1 MFMCNESNNKS
12 TISLNEYEKLTK
24 ETDRFFDED
33 ITPIVFGLF
42 GEVGSAMTAS
52 KKYRRE
58 KKAYTGYKEALK
70 EEFGDTLWYF
80 TALCRRL
87 NISLESVF
95 CSIIELPNTKILS
108 ASNHGNAPIAQ
119 SISFSDVLL
128 PDAELLELGCI
139 AGKLLHAS
147 KDKSSIREILTEF
160 AHVYIKAIQS
170 SDLSF
175 AKIIQGNLSKTR
187 DRFTKSDPQ
196 NLPDFDATFSEE
208 EQLPRK
214 FEIFITQR
222 KNGQCYLR
230 WNGVFIGQ
238 PLTDNI
244 SDPDGYRFH
253 DVFHLAYAT
262 ILHWSP
268 TFRALIKHKRK
279 SNPWVDETEDGGR
292 AIVVEEGLTA
302 WLFSYSKD
310 LDFFQGHDR
319 VSLDVLK
326 TIKKFVRGYEV
337 ESCPLSLWEQAILR
351 GYEIFRQVKE
361 NNGGIIKGDR
371 NSRTITYHP
380 LGDKFES

>member
-1 MFMCNESNNKS
+1 MCNESNNKN

-24 ETDRFFDED
+24 ETDQFLDKD

-42 GEVGSAMTAS
+42 GEVGSVMSAS
-52 KKYRRE
+52 KKYHRE
-58 KKAYTGYKEALK
+58 KKAYTGYKETLE

-128 PDAELLELGCI
+128 PDAELLELGRL

-147 KDKSSIREILTEF
+147 KDQSSIRDVLIDF

-175 AKIIQGNLSKTR
+175 AQIIRGNLNKTL
-187 DRFTKSDPQ
+187 DRFTTSDLQ
-196 NLPDFDATFSEE
+196 SLPDFDAFFSEE
-208 EQLPRK
+208 EQLPRNFK
-214 FEIFITQR
+214 ISITQR
-222 KNGQCYLR
+222 KNEQCYLR

-244 SDPDGYRFH
+244 SDPDCYRFH

-279 SNPWVDETEDGGR
+279 SDPLIDETQDGGR

-310 LDFFQGHDR
+310 LDFFQGHNR

-337 ESCPLSLWEQAILR
+337 ENCPLSLWEQAILQ
-351 GYEIFRQVKE
+351 GYEIFRKVKE
-361 NNGGIIKGDR
+361 NNGGIIIGDR

-380 LGDKFES
+380 LGDKCDS